1 MLFGK
6 KTTVPRAL
14 CAPCTG
20 RAVPMSGI
28 PDEAFSGGMLGVG
41 FGIEPSEGH
50 FCAPI
55 DGRVESVAEAKHAYT
70 LVSDDGLDVLI
81 HIGVDTVQLN
91 GEGFFPRVQ
100 KGQYV
105 KAGDVIADAD
115 MGLIVQKGFP
125 TVVAVL
131 ITNPEKIEKTEY
143 KYGSVEGGKD
153 AVMHFALSKK
163 G

>member
-20 RAVPMSGI
+20 RAVPMSEI

-70 LVSDDGLDVLI
+70 LITDDGLDVLI
-81 HIGVDTVQLN
+81 HIGVDTVRLG

-105 KAGDVIADAD
+105 KAGDVLADAD
-115 MGLIVQKGFP
+115 LKLIAEKGLP
-125 TVVAVL
+125 TTVAVL
-131 ITNPEKIEKTEY
+131 ITNPEKIENTEY
-143 KYGSVEGGKD
+143 EYGSVEGGRA
-153 AVMHFALSKK
+153 AVMRFTLVKK